1 MASVPQSKFLATLP
15 TQDTAVPPNALVAG
29 ELTQVDFEVNSGGT
43 KTTYAAPIDP
53 AVLPGAVLE
62 VLFTA
67 TTPPFV
73 PVAGT
78 TYTADAFVVDE
89 NGASVPSTSVTW
101 TQLAAAAPPAA
112 PTGFSVA

>member
-1 MASVPQSKFLATLP
+1 MASTPQSKFNVTLP

-29 ELTQVDFEVNSGGT
+29 ELTQVDFEVTAGGS
-43 KTTYAAPIDP
+43 KSTYAAQIDP
-53 AVLPGAVLE
+53 AALPGAVLE
-62 VLFTA
+62 VPFSA

-78 TYTADAFVVDE
+78 TYTADAFVVDA
-89 NGASVPSTSVTW
+89 NGASTPSTSTTW
-101 TQLAAAAPPAA
+101 TQVAAAAPPAA